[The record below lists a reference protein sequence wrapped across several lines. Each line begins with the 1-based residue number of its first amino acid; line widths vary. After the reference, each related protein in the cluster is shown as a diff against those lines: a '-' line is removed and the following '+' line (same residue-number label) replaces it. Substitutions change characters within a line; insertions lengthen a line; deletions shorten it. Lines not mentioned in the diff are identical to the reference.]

1 MVYIEYPSSIMNV
14 LIIYYSTN
22 GSTKKMSRFI
32 SRGVENI
39 DGANAI
45 LRTVASENTSQD
57 DPIVHKEDL
66 KDCSALILGSP
77 THFGNMAAPMK
88 TFIDTTTSEWYNGTL
103 TGKPAGVFTST
114 SSLHGGQESTLLS
127 MMLPLLHHGMVIS
140 GVPYSEKKLNST
152 KTGGTPYG
160 PSHVSFNG
168 KNDISDDEKIICMN
182 FGSRIASLAK
192 KLNK

>member
-1 MVYIEYPSSIMNV
+1 MNV

-22 GSTKKMSRFI
+22 GSTKKMSRLI
-32 SRGVENI
+32 ARGVENI
-39 DGANAI
+39 NGANAL
-45 LRTVASENTSQD
+45 LRTVENAQND
-57 DPIVHKEDL
+57 KEEDPIVSKQDL
-66 KDCSALILGSP
+66 KDCSALIIGSP

-88 TFIDTTTSEWYNGTL
+88 TFIDSTTTEWHNCTL
-103 TGKPAGVFTST
+103 AGKPAGVFTST
-114 SSLHGGQESTLLS
+114 SSLHGGQESTLIS

-168 KNDISDDEKIICMN
+168 TNEISDDEKAICMS
-182 FGSRIASLAK
+182 FGSRIAELAI
-192 KLNK
+192 KLDK

>member
-114 SSLHGGQESTLLS
+114 SSLHGGQESTC
-127 MMLPLLHHGMVIS
+127 
-140 GVPYSEKKLNST
+140 GV
-152 KTGGTPYG
+152 
-160 PSHVSFNG
+160 
-168 KNDISDDEKIICMN
+168 C
-182 FGSRIASLAK
+182 
-192 KLNK
+192 

>member
-1 MVYIEYPSSIMNV
+1 MNV

-22 GSTKKMSRFI
+22 GSTKKMARLI
-32 SRGVENI
+32 ARGVENI

-45 LRTVASENTSQD
+45 LRTVPNNQKNTD
-57 DPIVHKEDL
+57 DSDPLVINEDL
-66 KDCSALILGSP
+66 KDCSALLIGSP

-88 TFIDTTTSEWYNGTL
+88 AFIDTTTAEWYNGVL
-103 TGKPAGVFTST
+103 CGKPAGVFTST

-127 MMLPLLHHGMVIS
+127 MMLPLLHHGMILS
-140 GVPYSEKKLNST
+140 GVPYSNKILNTT

-168 KNDISDDEKIICMN
+168 KNDISEDEKEICMS
-182 FGSRIASLAK
+182 FGERIAKLAK
-192 KLNK
+192 KLDN

>member
-1 MVYIEYPSSIMNV
+1 MNV

-22 GSTKKMSRFI
+22 GSTKKMSRLI
-32 SRGVENI
+32 ARGVENI
-39 DGANAI
+39 NGANAL
-45 LRTVASENTSQD
+45 LRTVENAQND
-57 DPIVHKEDL
+57 KEEDPIVSKQDL
-66 KDCSALILGSP
+66 QDCSALIIGSP

-88 TFIDTTTSEWYNGTL
+88 AFIDSTTAEWHNCL
-103 TGKPAGVFTST
+103 LSGKPAGVFTST
-114 SSLHGGQESTLLS
+114 SSLHGGQESTLIS
-127 MMLPLLHHGMVIS
+127 MMLPLLHHGMLIS

-168 KNDISDDEKIICMN
+168 ANEISDDEKAICMS
-182 FGSRIASLAK
+182 FGSRIAELAI

>member
-1 MVYIEYPSSIMNV
+1 MNV

-22 GSTKKMSRFI
+22 GSTKKMSRLI
-32 SRGVENI
+32 ARGIENV
-39 DGANAI
+39 DGASAL
-45 LRTVASENTSQD
+45 LRTVESAQNDKEE
-57 DPIVHKEDL
+57 DPIVCKQDL
-66 KDCSALILGSP
+66 QDCAALIIGSP
-77 THFGNMAAPMK
+77 THFGNMAGPMK
-88 TFIDTTTSEWYNGTL
+88 SFIDTTTTEWHNCTL
-103 TGKPAGVFTST
+103 SGKPAGVFTST
-114 SSLHGGQESTLLS
+114 SSLHGGQESTLIS

-168 KNDISDDEKIICMN
+168 ANEISDDEKAICMS
-182 FGSRIASLAK
+182 FGSRIAELAI